1 VFRWLGTGWNIQPDG
16 EAGGVFPFFG
26 LEMGHAMGTTGN
38 DTINGN
44 SGANTLEGDW
54 GNDVINALGG
64 NDLVYGG
71 TTNPVATIPGG
82 LTDDDTIYGGNG
94 ADTVY
99 GADGNDYVDGGAGV
113 DRLVGNAGNDT
124 LYGGAAVDNLFGG
137 TGNDD
142 LYGDA
147 GNDAIYGEAGDDSIE
162 GGDDNDLAYGGD
174 NNDTIDGW
182 TGNDTVY
189 GGAGNDSLIGYEGN
203 DSFFGDDGDDFI
215 NTRTS
220 VGLGVPDIGYP
231 GVFPSDP
238 LPSNDRDTVDGG
250 GGNDTIWTGDDDDY
264 VTGGTGADSIDGG
277 YDRDTIYGGDGSD
290 SLIGG
295 EGSDS
300 IEGGADDDAIF
311 GGEDPTAIDTSIIT
325 DDTDLATDNNRDT
338 LLGGD
343 GNDSIYGGD
352 DRDLLFG
359 EAGDDVLDGGIDN
372 DTLSGGAGANTLTG
386 GHGADT
392 FLYTIGETLTITD
405 FATGGQNTGDGLQD
419 NNDFLDLSPYYS
431 DVFEA
436 RADLA
441 DDGILNQ
448 SVGDFTDNTALAGS
462 ITLTG
467 VTAATL
473 SFDTTNLACFVRGTR
488 IETEHGPR
496 PVEEIEDGTLVRT
509 LDNGLQPVRRVLS
522 KRVAGVGPLAPV
534 VFTKGALGAQRD
546 LLVSPQH
553 RMVLRGWQ
561 AELLIGC
568 DETLAAAKHLVNGD
582 TVYQRQMPQ
591 VEYFHLLFDR
601 HEIVFAEG
609 VATESYHPLLQD
621 SNDRAPATQ
630 AELMDIYPELTAEM
644 MVFGPAV
651 RPSLKSYEARLFS
664 V

>member
-1 VFRWLGTGWNIQPDG
+1 
-16 EAGGVFPFFG
+16 
-26 LEMGHAMGTTGN
+26 MGTTGN
-38 DTINGN
+38 DTITGT
-44 SGANTLEGDW
+44 SGAETLDGNW
-54 GNDVINALGG
+54 GNDLINGLGG
-64 NDLVYGG
+64 NDLIYGG
-71 TTNPVATIPGG
+71 TNVPGSSLPGG
-82 LTDDDTIYGGNG
+82 FTDNDTIFGGNG

-99 GADGNDYVDGGAGV
+99 GAEGNDYIEGGAGV

-124 LYGGAAVDNLFGG
+124 IYGGAAVDNIFGGTGNDQLFGDAGDDAVYGEEGNDSIDGGADNDQLFGGSENDTLNGGTGNDSLFGG
-137 TGNDD
+137 TGNDS
-142 LYGDA
+142 LVGFE
-147 GNDAIYGEAGDDSIE
+147 GSDSVL
-162 GGDDNDLAYGGD
+162 GG
-174 NNDTIDGW
+174 
-182 TGNDTVY
+182 
-189 GGAGNDSLIGYEGN
+189 
-203 DSFFGDDGDDFI
+203 DGDDFI
-215 NTRTS
+215 NTRNS

-231 GVFPSDP
+231 GSFPGDP
-238 LPSNDRDTVDGG
+238 LPNNDRDTVDGG
-250 GGNDTIWTGDDDDY
+250 SGNDTIWTGDDDDL

-300 IEGGADDDAIF
+300 IEGGADGDAIY

-338 LLGGD
+338 LHGGD
-343 GNDSIYGGD
+343 GHDSIYGGD

-359 EAGDDVLDGGIDN
+359 DAGNDVLDGGIDN
-372 DTLSGGAGANTLTG
+372 DTLSGGAGTNTLTG
-386 GHGADT
+386 GQGADT
-392 FLYTIGETLTITD
+392 FLYTVGETLTITD
-405 FATGGQNTGDGLQD
+405 FATGGQNTGDGVQD

-448 SVGDFTDNTALAGS
+448 SVGDFTDNTALGGS

-488 IETEHGPR
+488 IETEHGML
-496 PVEEIEDGTLVRT
+496 PVEEIGDGTLVRT

-522 KRVAGVGPLAPV
+522 KEVAGIGPLAPV
-534 VFTKGALGAQRD
+534 VFTKGVLGAERD

-553 RMVLRGWQ
+553 RMLLRGWQ

-568 DETLAAAKHLVNGD
+568 DETLAAAKHLVNGE

-601 HEIVFAEG
+601 HEIVFCEG
-609 VATESYHPLLQD
+609 VASESYHPLLQD

-644 MVFGPAV
+644 LAFGPAV
-651 RPSLKSYEARLFS
+651 RPSLKAYEARLFT